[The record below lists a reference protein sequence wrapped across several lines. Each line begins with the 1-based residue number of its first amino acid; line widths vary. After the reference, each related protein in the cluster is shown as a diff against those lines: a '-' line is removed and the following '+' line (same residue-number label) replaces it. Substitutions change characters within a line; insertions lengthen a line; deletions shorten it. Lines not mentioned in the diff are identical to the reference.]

1 MIHYNTK
8 NQACNVSFSCVV
20 HVILGL
26 PWLLSGKESACNS
39 GNMGSIPGSRRSS
52 GERNCNPL
60 HYSFLGNPMDRGA
73 EWTAVHEVARV
84 GHDLATIPPPPHVTS
99 VINM

>member
-8 NQACNVSFSCVV
+8 NQACNVCFSCVV

-26 PWLLSGKESACNS
+26 PWSLNGKESACNA
-39 GNMGSIPGSRRSS
+39 GDMGSIPGSRRSP

-60 HYSFLGNPMDRGA
+60 QYSFLGNPMDRGA
-73 EWTAVHEVARV
+73 EWTTVHEVARV
-84 GHDLATIPPPPHVTS
+84 GHDLATTPPPHVTS
-99 VINM
+99 VINT